1 MSMELKTPNQA
12 PNATITAP
20 AFLRA
25 LNSIFKD
32 PVILFLVAALGILA
46 VINRDQFS
54 ASVISTL
61 NALVYIAPYFALAMG
76 FAAFAKASGADSL
89 MVRAFSG
96 RPLYAIS
103 AATLA
108 GALSPFCSCGVIPL
122 IAGMLAAGVPL
133 APVMAFWVS
142 SPIMDPEMFILT
154 TAGIGLNF
162 AIAKTFA
169 AIGMGLLAG
178 TITQV
183 LGARSFLKN
192 PLNAGI
198 EPGCGT
204 SSCTPRSKE
213 IMWTFWREPERR
225 NIFWSEIKSVGGFL
239 GKWLTLAFF
248 LESLMVAYID
258 PAWVS
263 NVAGDGNAFA
273 IPLAALIG
281 MPSYLNGYAA
291 IPLASGLLDLGM
303 SKGAALAFLTAGA
316 VSSIP
321 AAIAVYSLVKK
332 PVFALYI
339 ALGLTGSLIAGFAY
353 QFSGIPV

>member
-1 MSMELKTPNQA
+1 MSLDIKTRNSARDKLFSPVA
-12 PNATITAP
+12 FSKNAKSVI
-20 AFLRA
+20 
-25 LNSIFKD
+25 SD
-32 PVILFLVAALGILA
+32 PVILFLVAALAILA
-46 VINRDQFS
+46 VINHDQFN
-54 ASVISTL
+54 ASVTSTL
-61 NALVYIAPYFALAMG
+61 NALIYIAPYFALAMG

-96 RPLYAIS
+96 HPLYAIS

-108 GALSPFCSCGVIPL
+108 GAFSPFCSCGVIPL

-154 TAGIGLNF
+154 TAGIGLDF

-178 TITQV
+178 AITQI
-183 LGARSFLKN
+183 LASKSLLKN
-192 PLNAGI
+192 PLNTGI
-198 EPGCGT
+198 ETGCGT
-204 SSCTPRSKE
+204 SSCTPHRKE
-213 IMWTFWREPERR
+213 IMWAFWHKPERM

-263 NVAGDGNAFA
+263 NVAGAGNAFA

-303 SKGAALAFLTAGA
+303 SKGAALAFLSAGA

-339 ALGLTGSLIAGFAY
+339 ALGLTGSLIAGYAY
-353 QFSGIPV
+353 QFSGMPV

>member
-1 MSMELKTPNQA
+1 MSMEIKTKNPA
-12 PNATITAP
+12 PDRPFAAKN
-20 AFLRA
+20 LVRA
-25 LNSIFKD
+25 IKPVIKD
-32 PVILFLVAALGILA
+32 PVVLSLIAALAILA
-46 VINRDQFS
+46 VINRQQFT
-54 ASVISTL
+54 ASLTFTT
-61 NALVYIAPYFALAMG
+61 NALINIAPYFALAMA

-96 RPLYAIS
+96 RPLYAIT

-178 TITQV
+178 TITQA
-183 LGARSFLKN
+183 LDTRSLLKN

-204 SSCTPRSKE
+204 SSCSPRPKQ
-213 IMWTFWREPERR
+213 IMWPFWRETERMS
-225 NIFWSEIKSVGGFL
+225 IFWNEVKSVGGFL
-239 GKWLTLAFF
+239 GKWLSFAFF

-258 PAWVS
+258 PAMVS
-263 NVAGDGNAFA
+263 NVAGEGNAFA

-303 SKGAALAFLTAGA
+303 SKGAAMAFLTAGA

-353 QFSGIPV
+353 QFSGVSI

>member
-1 MSMELKTPNQA
+1 MSLEIETQNPTPEGGFSPKAIFNFFTQMLKD
-12 PNATITAP
+12 
-20 AFLRA
+20 R
-25 LNSIFKD
+25 
-32 PVILFLVAALGILA
+32 VVLFLIAALGLLA
-46 VINRDQFS
+46 LINPVQFKIS
-54 ASVISTL
+54 LASTL
-61 NALVYIAPYFALAMG
+61 QSLIFIAPYFALAMA
-76 FAAFAKASGADSL
+76 FAAGAKATGADSL
-89 MVRAFSG
+89 MIRAFSG
-96 RPLYAIS
+96 RPLYAIT

-154 TAGIGLNF
+154 SAGIGFNF

-178 TITQV
+178 TATQ
-183 LGARSFLKN
+183 FLHDKSLLN
-192 PLNAGI
+192 DPLNANI
-198 EPGCGT
+198 QTGCG
-204 SSCTPRSKE
+204 SSCAPKKGVL
-213 IMWTFWREPERR
+213 WTFWQDSARLR
-225 NIFWSEIKSVGGFL
+225 IFWEEIKSVGGFL

-248 LESLMVAYID
+248 LESLMIAYID
-258 PAWVS
+258 PTWVS
-263 NVAGDGNAFA
+263 SVAGADNAFA
-273 IPLAALIG
+273 IPLAALVG

-291 IPLASGLLDLGM
+291 IPLASGLLELGM

-339 ALGLTGSLIAGFAY
+339 VLGLTGALIAGFSY
-353 QFSGIPV
+353 QFSGIPL

>member
-1 MSMELKTPNQA
+1 MSLDIETQNPTPNRRFSVQ
-12 PNATITAP
+12 TLSGI
-20 AFLRA
+20 L
-25 LNSIFKD
+25 IGVIKD
-32 PVILFLVAALGILA
+32 RVVLFLIAALGILA
-46 VINRDQFS
+46 VANPEQFTTS
-54 ASVISTL
+54 IISTISSL
-61 NALVYIAPYFALAMG
+61 IFIAPYFALAMA

-89 MVRAFSG
+89 MIRAFSG
-96 RPLYAIS
+96 HPLYAIS

-122 IAGMLAAGVPL
+122 IAGMLTAGVPI

-178 TITQV
+178 TITQI
-183 LGARSFLKN
+183 LHNRSLLKD
-192 PLNAGI
+192 PLNADLQQSC
-198 EPGCGT
+198 CG
-204 SSCTPRSKE
+204 SSCAPKKE
-213 IMWTFWREPERR
+213 IMWAFWQDSSRLS
-225 NIFWSEIKSVGGFL
+225 IFWSEIKSVGGFL

-258 PAWVS
+258 PTWVS
-263 NVAGDGNAFA
+263 DVAGADNAFA

-339 ALGLTGSLIAGFAY
+339 VLGLTGALIAGFTY
-353 QFSGIPV
+353 QFSGISV

>member
-1 MSMELKTPNQA
+1 MSLDIETQDRTPDRRFLTHILPGILLNALKD
-12 PNATITAP
+12 
-20 AFLRA
+20 R
-25 LNSIFKD
+25 
-32 PVILFLVAALGILA
+32 VVLFLIAALGILA
-46 VINRDQFS
+46 IINPDQFTTS
-54 ASVISTL
+54 ITSTISSLTL
-61 NALVYIAPYFALAMG
+61 IAPYFILAMV

-96 RPLYAIS
+96 HPLYAIG

-122 IAGMLAAGVPL
+122 IAGMLTAGVPL

-154 TAGIGLNF
+154 SAGIGFNF
-162 AIAKTFA
+162 AIAKTLA

-178 TITQV
+178 TVTLI
-183 LGARSFLKN
+183 LHNRSLLKD
-192 PLNAGI
+192 PLNATLQQSC
-198 EPGCGT
+198 CG
-204 SSCTPRSKE
+204 SSCAPKKG
-213 IMWTFWREPERR
+213 IMWNFWRDSTRLK
-225 NIFWSEIKSVGGFL
+225 IIWSEIKSVGGFL

-263 NVAGDGNAFA
+263 KVAGADNALA
-273 IPLAALIG
+273 IPLAAIIG

-303 SKGAALAFLTAGA
+303 SNGAALAFLTAGA

-332 PVFALYI
+332 PVFVLYI
-339 ALGLTGSLIAGFAY
+339 ILGLTGALVSGFAF
-353 QFSGIPV
+353 QFSGISV

>member
-1 MSMELKTPNQA
+1 MSMEIKSQNSAQD
-12 PNATITAP
+12 
-20 AFLRA
+20 RA
-25 LNSIFKD
+25 LNASAFLQALISVIKD
-32 PVILFLVAALGILA
+32 PVVLFLVAALTLLA
-46 VINRDQFS
+46 VLNRDQLWTSLIF
-54 ASVISTL
+54 TL
-61 NALVYIAPYFALAMG
+61 NALVFIAPYFALAMG
-76 FAAFAKASGADSL
+76 FAAFAKASGADAL

-183 LGARSFLKN
+183 LDTRSFLKN

-213 IMWTFWREPERR
+213 IMWTFWRDRERMI
-225 NIFWSEIKSVGGFL
+225 IFWSEIKSVGGFL

-263 NVAGDGNAFA
+263 NVAGEGNAFA